1 MEESTEEVVQRM
13 RSYGR
18 SLQDRGFTE
27 DSLEEGNFRWANDF
41 ILEKTGWTLSEIQ
54 SKLVADVLPERYL
67 AELKERRAGKRSKFF
82 IFPFKTADSRVSWWL
97 ARDYG
102 ELDSLHWSVAK
113 FLSTTSS
120 TGLDFEVMHS
130 VMESANLAGEIL
142 LQHEDHNKWAKDEV
156 GRLDAVD
163 SSLRRDF
170 GDIKL
175 KAGLA
180 EQMARDAVNHSLNTN
195 ETLKNFK
202 VQIEGFEKEIR
213 GALTKMEGLEER
225 VTDGI
230 VRLMKTDEFY
240 SRQAAA
246 VRGLTKNIV
255 LSVAAIVAAG
265 VMAQVIAS
273 HWDKVVRIF
282 L

>member
-1 MEESTEEVVQRM
+1 MEESTEELVSKM

-18 SLQDRGFTE
+18 SLPDRGFTE
-27 DSLEEGNFRWANDF
+27 DSLEEGSFRWANEF
-41 ILEKTGWTLSEIQ
+41 LLEKTGWTLSEIQ
-54 SKLVADVLPERYL
+54 SKPVSDVLPERYL
-67 AELKERRAGKRSKFF
+67 AELKERRAGKRSKFYV
-82 IFPFKTADSRVSWWL
+82 FPFKTSDGRVSWWL
-97 ARDYG
+97 AKDYG
-102 ELDSLHWSVAK
+102 EADSLHWAVAK

-120 TGLDFEVMHS
+120 GGADFEVMHS
-130 VMESANLAGEIL
+130 VMESTNLAGEIL
-142 LQHEDHNKWAKDEV
+142 LQHEDHNKWTKDEV

-170 GDIKL
+170 GDVKL
-175 KAGLA
+175 KAGQA
-180 EQMARDAVNHSLNTN
+180 EHMARDAVNHSLNTN

-213 GALTKMEGLEER
+213 GALVKMEGLEDR

-230 VRLMKTDEFY
+230 ARLMKTDEFY

-255 LSVAAIVAAG
+255 LSVAAIVASG
-265 VMAQVIAS
+265 VIAQIIAS

-282 L
+282 G